1 MIISALATDSYPS
14 PLLRSVCILMHGEID
29 ITAAKDHSPSRS
41 ASTFTGIASRSTV
54 PNRNYLDDLPFYF
67 DSCLSPGNS
76 LPVKCLSVVLTFYDI

>member
-41 ASTFTGIASRSTV
+41 ASTFTGIASRGTV
-54 PNRNYLDDLPFYF
+54 PNCNYLDD
-67 DSCLSPGNS
+67 CNS